1 MKTGFGIFMVGIMLI
16 VGGMLDPLPDVLTVI
31 VGIAGVV
38 LSWAGARLMKGRGS
52 LVDNPTLW

>member
-31 VGIAGVV
+31 VGIAGVF
-38 LSWAGARLMKGRGS
+38 LSWAGARLMKGKGS

>member
-31 VGIAGVV
+31 VGIAGVL
-38 LSWAGARLMKGRGS
+38 LSWAGARLMKGKGS

>member
-1 MKTGFGIFMVGIMLI
+1 MLI

-31 VGIAGVV
+31 VGVAGVFLTWV
-38 LSWAGARLMKGRGS
+38 GAKLMKGKGS

>member
-1 MKTGFGIFMVGIMLI
+1 MKIGFGVFIVGIMLI

-31 VGIAGVV
+31 VGIAGVF
-38 LSWAGARLMKGRGS
+38 LSWVGAKLMKGRGS